1 MSGSMRA
8 RLLILGVFAGF
19 ACSEGTIGDTL
30 DKPVAAPLVFESVAR
45 RLSLVELDRTITALL
60 GDTTSPA
67 ARFLTPDL
75 FTPYDN
81 DYLQQQPSRALIEAL
96 DQMAEDVAKRA
107 LADHRDSIVGCTP
120 TGPGDAVCMRD
131 FIARFGKRAL
141 RRPLGEDEIDAY
153 AALQSYATESVPG
166 VANDFYTG
174 VELVIRAML
183 QDPEM
188 LYRVEVGVPTDK
200 ARVNQLGDHEIVTRL
215 VGVPTDKARVNQLLA
230 IADRGGLANAE
241 TRRSVASG
249 MLADPRAR
257 AQVQRFHAMWLGYR
271 AIPHPQT
278 LAQAFGRETSALIN
292 DVVFD
297 NARDYREL
305 FTSPRTFID
314 ATLAANYS
322 MSLPGGAPGWVDY
335 GAGGRAGILSHGS
348 VLSTFGKFS
357 DTSPTQRGI
366 FVRTRLFCEEVAP
379 PPPDANVDAPPSS
392 PDGSPC
398 KVDRYAKHRESS
410 SCAACH
416 GRLDPIGF
424 GLENYDMAG
433 RYRTH
438 DDGLDACTIDG
449 RGEITGIGSFQGPK
463 ELAEL
468 LVSSHTLDACVTQQ
482 MYSFAIGRPLTG
494 DELPQIERA
503 TRRFAENGY
512 DFRGLLLDFVGDDL
526 FAQKR
531 EPAQ

>member
-215 VGVPTDKARVNQLLA
+215 AFLIWGEAPDDELLA

>member
-1 MSGSMRA
+1 M
-8 RLLILGVFAGF
+8 LVVLAGF
-19 ACSEGTIGDTL
+19 ACSDGTIGDTL
-30 DKPVAAPLVFESVAR
+30 GAPVAAPIVFESVAR
-45 RLSLVELDRTITALL
+45 RLSLVELDRTIEALV

-67 ARFLTPDL
+67 TRFLTPDL

-81 DYLQQQPSRALIEAL
+81 DYVQQQPSRALIEAL
-96 DQMAEDVAKRA
+96 DQMAADVAARA
-107 LADHRDSIVGCTP
+107 MTDHRDAIVGCTP
-120 TGPGDAVCMRD
+120 TGAGDTVCMRD

-141 RRPLGEDEIDAY
+141 RRPLSTDEIDDY
-153 AALQSYATESVPG
+153 AALQSYATESVSG
-166 VANDFYTG
+166 VTNDFYTG
-174 VELVIRAML
+174 VALVIRAML

-200 ARVNQLGDHEIVTRL
+200 PRVTQLGDHEIMTRL
-215 VGVPTDKARVNQLLA
+215 AFLLWGEAPDDALLA
-230 IADRGGLANAE
+230 IADAGGLANAQ

-249 MLADPRAR
+249 MLADSRAR
-257 AQVQRFHAMWLGYR
+257 AQVQRFHSMWLGYR
-271 AIPHPQT
+271 AIPHPPA
-278 LAQAFGRETSALIN
+278 LAQAFARETTALID

-305 FTSPRTFID
+305 FTSSRTFID
-314 ATLAANYS
+314 ATLATNYALP
-322 MSLPGGAPGWVDY
+322 LPGGTPAWVEY

-366 FVRTRLFCEEVAP
+366 FVRTRLFCEEVLP

-392 PDGSPC
+392 TDGSPC
-398 KVDRYAKHRESS
+398 KANRYAQHRESA

-438 DDGLDACTIDG
+438 DDGYEECTIDG
-449 RGEITGIGSFQGPK
+449 RGEIIGIGSFSGPK
-463 ELAEL
+463 ELADML
-468 LVSSHTLDACVTQQ
+468 ISSHTLDACVTQQ

-494 DELPQIERA
+494 DELPQVERA
-503 TRRFAENGY
+503 TQRFAASGY
-512 DFRGLLLDFVGDDL
+512 DFRGMLLDFVSDDL